1 MKQQFCTAS
10 CDMCGTTMRTRT
22 DRISAKARCQQ
33 CRAAMRLVGKSAT
46 CIHCGRE
53 FVVGKSAAGKF
64 CSNACVGAHRHAQH
78 VAYNDGLKPYFVRR
92 ERDNRA
98 PGLTNWQRREL
109 LKRWMAVGMQCAY
122 CGELASTIDHVMPLV
137 RGGTN
142 REGNLVPA
150 CRSCNSAK
158 GPRTV
163 TEWKYGKP
171 AAHTIAAEWKV
182 KPRRKPGPPRR
193 RSEPV
198 PVQTMLNICPECGA
212 LCINTYCGALC
223 AGRYGARAAYR
234 RKVGIPVDAPPKRAG
249 RPRMR
254 VA

>member
-1 MKQQFCTAS
+1 
-10 CDMCGTTMRTRT
+10 MCGTTMRTRT

-46 CIHCGRE
+46 CIYCGRE
-53 FVVGKSAAGKF
+53 FIVGPNTAGKF

-78 VAYNDGLKPYFVRR
+78 MACNDGLKPYFVRR

-163 TEWKYGKP
+163 TEWRYGKP
-171 AAHTIAAEWKV
+171 PANTIAAEWKI
-182 KPRRKPGPPRR
+182 KARRKPGPRR
-193 RSEPV
+193 QRPEPV
-198 PVQTMLNICPECGA
+198 PVQTKLNFCLECGA
-212 LCINTYCGALC
+212 LCVNTYCGNVC

-234 RKVGIPVDAPPKRAG
+234 RRVGIPLDAPLMGAG
-249 RPRMR
+249 RARTR
-254 VA
+254 AA